1 MGYIPVENGTIFDHD
16 EDTPIDCDLII
27 IDEASMMDIFIA
39 DSLLRALNSNT
50 RVVFVGDCD
59 QLPSVQAG
67 NVLNDLIECGEITT
81 IKLTKIF
88 RQAQNSN
95 IIVNAHRINN
105 GEFPI
110 LNEKGKDF
118 TRSFES

>member
-1 MGYIPVENGTIFDHD
+1 MSESCNEEAKTIHRILGYIPVENGTIFDHD
-16 EDTPIDCDLII
+16 EDNPIDCDLII

-39 DSLLRALNSNT
+39 DSLLRALDSNT

-105 GEFPI
+105 
-110 LNEKGKDF
+110 
-118 TRSFES
+118 

>member
-1 MGYIPVENGTIFDHD
+1 MIFEHD
-16 EDTPIDCDLII
+16 EDDPIDCDLII

-39 DSLLRALNSNT
+39 DSLMRALDADT

-67 NVLNDLIECGEITT
+67 NVLNDLIQSGEITT

-110 LNEKGKDF
+110 LNEKGRIFLYRRK
-118 TRSFES
+118 